1 MKIEDFEFINEQDM
15 KIILLDQARQIE
27 GQKFQH
33 NIYKPNKLAQDNQAY
48 LDWQQK
54 GLIIDQSLKAVKKA
68 INEAGFTVEEVLSAV
83 EGSTG

>member
-1 MKIEDFEFINEQDM
+1 MKKEDFDFITEKDM
-15 KIILLDQARQIE
+15 KLLLLDQARQIE

-33 NIYKPNKLAQDNQAY
+33 NIYKPNKLAKDNQAY

-54 GLIIDQSLKAVKKA
+54 GLIIDQSLNAVKKA
-68 INEAGFTVEEVLSAV
+68 INEAGFTVEEVISSV